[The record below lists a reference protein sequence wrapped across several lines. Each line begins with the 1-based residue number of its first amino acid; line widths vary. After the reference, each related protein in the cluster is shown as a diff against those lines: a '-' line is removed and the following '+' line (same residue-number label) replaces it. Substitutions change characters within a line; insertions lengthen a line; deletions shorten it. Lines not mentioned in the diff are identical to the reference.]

1 MTFFEQE
8 LRKTVGAAY
17 PDARYIGRAAYVD
30 LGADNRARFEFVTL
44 GYADHYEAIKA
55 SIINRG
61 DGVVDSV
68 LLRFTDLFSPKK
80 LPLDKTPCAW
90 TYKGETEWYGF
101 KPSRSDYDSLTA
113 AIRDYTELFGMRPS
127 EPEQDM
133 SMTM

>member
-8 LRKTVGAAY
+8 LRKTVGAVY
-17 PDARYIGRAAYVD
+17 PDARYIGRAAYID
-30 LGADNRARFEFVTL
+30 LGADNRAKFEFLTL
-44 GYADHYEAIKA
+44 GHADQYEAIKA

-68 LLRFTDLFSPKK
+68 LLRFADLFSPKK
-80 LPLDKTPCAW
+80 LPMDKTPYAW

-113 AIRDYTELFGMRPS
+113 AIRDYAELFEMRSP
-127 EPEQDM
+127 EPERDM